1 MVYDTYDQLYK
12 TELEQTGLTEDEAKK
27 VTSIFE
33 GMYMCIYTPAEL
45 LNYTTKVKNE
55 RTTNL

>member
-1 MVYDTYDQLYK
+1 MVYDTYDKLYK

-33 GMYMCIYTPAEL
+33 GMYMCIYTPLELMNYAE
-45 LNYTTKVKNE
+45 KVKNE
-55 RTTNL
+55 RTSNL